1 MTLDKTRQMFV
12 ICTIVAVNEAKK
24 NCPSNAY
31 CIFAQGFE
39 NTFSTCF
46 FEDEWLELLAEFV
59 NGLLIKSLSFNQ

>member
-12 ICTIVAVNEAKK
+12 ICTIVAVNESKK

-46 FEDEWLELLAEFV
+46 FEDEWLELLA
-59 NGLLIKSLSFNQ
+59 